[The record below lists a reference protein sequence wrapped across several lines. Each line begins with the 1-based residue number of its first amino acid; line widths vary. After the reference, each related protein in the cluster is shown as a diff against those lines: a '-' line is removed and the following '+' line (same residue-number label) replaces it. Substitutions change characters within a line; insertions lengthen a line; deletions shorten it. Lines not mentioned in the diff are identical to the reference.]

1 MTKLSDYVMR
11 RVAETGVRHV
21 FLLPGGGCMHL
32 VDSLG
37 RQKRLRFI
45 CNLHE
50 QAAAVAADAYSQYTG
65 NLGVA
70 LVTTGPGGTN
80 AVTGVAGSW
89 LDSIPTLIISGQVK
103 RPDLLTGRGVRQ
115 MGFQEINIVDIV
127 RPITKYAV
135 LVDDPRSI
143 RYHFDKAL
151 HLAKHGRPGPVWID
165 IPLDV
170 QAAELDEA
178 TLPAFDPR
186 ELPDAGRT
194 PDLRPEAIEAIRML
208 NEARRPVIL
217 VGNGVRLAG
226 AVESFLELARTLQ
239 IPVLTTWKAMDM
251 LAEDDPLF
259 IGRPGAVAQRAAN
272 LAQQNS
278 DCILV
283 LGARLDLGQTA
294 YNHAAFARHA
304 AKIIVE
310 IDPAEIA
317 KLQMK
322 IDLPVCGDAGAFIKA
337 MLAERGRIVAD
348 NRDAWWAKC
357 REWKQRFPV
366 LLPEYWNDSEGVSNY
381 VLVEVLS
388 DEMRAGDLLV
398 PGSSGASSEVTM
410 QAFRVPAGVR
420 VFNTEGLGPMGFG
433 LSAAIGGCVASGG
446 RTVCIDG
453 DGGLQL
459 NIQEFETLRRLNLPL
474 KLFVL
479 NNNGYASIRS
489 TQKAYF
495 DGRYVASGPDSG
507 LTLPDVTKVAAAYGL
522 PTAEI
527 RDHSD
532 IRGQVRRILDREGP
546 VVCDVHITPSQTT
559 APRVSSRQRADGM
572 MESAPM
578 EDLWPFL
585 DRDDFRRQM
594 VSESENDG

>member
-1 MTKLSDYVMR
+1 M
-11 RVAETGVRHV
+11 
-21 FLLPGGGCMHL
+21 
-32 VDSLG
+32 
-37 RQKRLRFI
+37 
-45 CNLHE
+45 
-50 QAAAVAADAYSQYTG
+50 
-65 NLGVA
+65 
-70 LVTTGPGGTN
+70 
-80 AVTGVAGSW
+80 
-89 LDSIPTLIISGQVK
+89 
-103 RPDLLTGRGVRQ
+103 
-115 MGFQEINIVDIV
+115 
-127 RPITKYAV
+127 
-135 LVDDPRSI
+135 
-143 RYHFDKAL
+143 
-151 HLAKHGRPGPVWID
+151 
-165 IPLDV
+165 

-178 TLPAFDPR
+178 TLPAFDPS
-186 ELPDAGRT
+186 ELPDAGRA
-194 PDLRPEAIEAIRML
+194 PDLRPKAIEAIRLL
-208 NEARRPVIL
+208 NEAQRPVIL

-226 AVESFLELARTLQ
+226 AVEPFLELAEMLQ
-239 IPVLTTWKAMDM
+239 IPVLTTWKSMDM

-278 DCILV
+278 DCILI

-294 YNHAAFARHA
+294 YNHAAFARAA

-322 IDLPVCGDAGAFIKA
+322 IDLPVCGDAGAFIEA
-337 MLAERGRIVAD
+337 MLAERERHRAERPRRVVGQVPRVESRASPSFCP
-348 NRDAWWAKC
+348 NTGTTR
-357 REWKQRFPV
+357 
-366 LLPEYWNDSEGVSNY
+366 EGVSNY

-420 VFNTEGLGPMGFG
+420 VFNSRGARPDGFRPLGGHRRLRGLGRT
-433 LSAAIGGCVASGG
+433 

-479 NNNGYASIRS
+479 NNDGYASIRS

-507 LTLPDVTKVAAAYGL
+507 LTLPDMIKLAAAYGL

-532 IRGQVRRILDREGP
+532 IRGQVRRILDQDGAGRLRRPHHAEPDDRPAGQLPPTGRRHDGIGP
-546 VVCDVHITPSQTT
+546 DGRPL
-559 APRVSSRQRADGM
+559 ALPRS
-572 MESAPM
+572 
-578 EDLWPFL
+578 
-585 DRDDFRRQM
+585 
-594 VSESENDG
+594 

>member
-11 RVAETGVRHV
+11 RVAETGVRDV

-37 RQKRLRFI
+37 REKNLRFV

-50 QAAAVAADAYSQYTG
+50 QAAAVAADAYAQYTG

-89 LDSIPTLIISGQVK
+89 CDSIPVLIISGQVK

-135 LVDDPRSI
+135 LIDDPNSI
-143 RYHFDKAL
+143 RYHLDKAI

-178 TLPAFDPR
+178 TLPAFDPS
-186 ELPDAGRT
+186 ELPDAGPA
-194 PDLRPEAIEAIRML
+194 PDLRPKAIEAIRLL
-208 NEARRPVIL
+208 NAAQRPVIL
-217 VGNGVRLAG
+217 LGNGVRLAG
-226 AVESFLELARTLQ
+226 AVESFLELAKLLQ
-239 IPVLTTWKAMDM
+239 IPVLTTWKSMDM
-251 LAEDDPLF
+251 LAENDPLY
-259 IGRPGAVAQRAAN
+259 IGRPGAVGQRAAN
-272 LAQQNS
+272 FAQQNS
-278 DCILV
+278 DCILI

-294 YNHAAFARHA
+294 YNHAAFARKA

-310 IDPAEIA
+310 IDPAELA

-322 IDLPVCGDAGAFIKA
+322 IDLPVCGDAGAFITA
-337 MLAERGRIVAD
+337 MLAERERIVR
-348 NRDAWWAKC
+348 RDRAAWWAKC
-357 REWKQRFPV
+357 REWKARFPV
-366 LLPEYWNDSEGVSNY
+366 LLPEYWNDTQGVSNY

-388 DEMRAGDLLV
+388 DEMQAGDLMV

-433 LSAAIGGCVASGG
+433 LSAAIGACVASGR

-459 NIQEFETLRRLNLPL
+459 NIQELETLHRLKLPL

-479 NNNGYASIRS
+479 NNDGYISIRS

-507 LTLPDVTKVAAAYGL
+507 LTLPDIIKVATAYGL

-532 IRGQVRRILDREGP
+532 IRGQVRRILQQDGP
-546 VVCDVHITPSQTT
+546 VVCEVHITPNQTT
-559 APRVSSRQRADGM
+559 APRVSTRQRADGM

-585 DRDDFRRQM
+585 DRDDFKKQM
-594 VSESENDG
+594 LIETE